1 MKKNLRK
8 LTLSRETLRSLES
21 SALGVVGAAATNNPR
36 CFSQDGQCTGNT
48 CDCTLGCTQAVCTTQ

>member
-8 LTLSRETLRSLES
+8 LTLSRETLRDLES
-21 SALGVVGAAATNNPR
+21 SALGVAGAGNTRQCP
-36 CFSQDGQCTGNT
+36 SQGGICTGNT

>member
-1 MKKNLRK
+1 MKKNPRK

-21 SALGVVGAAATNNPR
+21 SNLAVAGAAETRKCP
-36 CFSQDGQCTGNT
+36 SQGGICTGNT